1 MTADPRVE
9 LYESLA
15 ATAELPVDRTPSR
28 VLGEAESIAS
38 DLRDID
44 DPTVAAGRA
53 QTIVDLLAEI
63 DETGNSEADA
73 HVDRA
78 RELAIQLSDQ

>member
-28 VLGEAESIAS
+28 VLGEAEAIAA
-38 DLRDID
+38 DLRGVD
-44 DPTVAAGRA
+44 DPAVVTDRA
-53 QTIVDLLAEI
+53 QTVVDLLAEI
-63 DETGNSEADA
+63 DGTGHAEADA

-78 RELAIQLSDQ
+78 RELAAQLSG